1 MEHKSWLSILILAV
15 VLMIGAYAIY
25 AFPQKDAGTPT
36 SSQGT
41 EKPPITF
48 YCGGGNTMNAV
59 FTDGSLALTLSDGQ
73 QFTLPQ
79 VRSGSGIRYEATT
92 TDSDLLFVG
101 KGDSGSFTNSAS
113 TTDMR
118 YATCTAAQVA
128 LSDAPGYKT
137 YIDRGNTFEFAFPT
151 NFEVAGVEPGYSY
164 AWTAPATTTGM
175 QLAKIVVPKSFEP
188 GTNFANAWFSVGTSA
203 NPDAVASCFST
214 LSGDAATTSEPVTIG
229 DLTFAKLEFSGAGA
243 GNRYDTTSYRAV
255 RDGQCYAIEYT
266 IHYGVFENYPKGS
279 VEKFD
284 EAKVARALDEVAKS
298 FRFIQ

>member
-25 AFPQKDAGTPT
+25 SFPQKSVAPT
-36 SSQGT
+36 QSV
-41 EKPPITF
+41 ENPPITF
-48 YCGGGNTMNAV
+48 YCGDGNTMNAV

-73 QFTLPQ
+73 SFTLPQ

-92 TDSDLLFVG
+92 TDSDLLFTG
-101 KGDSGSFTNSAS
+101 KGDSGSFMNSAS

-118 YATCTAAQVA
+118 FATCTAAQVA
-128 LSDAPGYKT
+128 VSEAPGYMT
-137 YIDRGNTFEFAFPT
+137 YIDQSNTFAFAFPT
-151 NFEVAGVEPGYSY
+151 NFAVAGTEPGYSY

-175 QLAKIVVPKSFEP
+175 QLAKVVVPKSFQP
-188 GTNFANAWFSVGTSA
+188 GTNFADAWFSVGTSA
-203 NPDAVASCFST
+203 NPDAVATCFDT
-214 LSGDAATTSEPVTIG
+214 LSGTARTSESVTIG

-266 IHYGVFENYPKGS
+266 IHYSVFENYPKGS

-284 EAKVARALDEVAKS
+284 EAKVAKALDEVAKS
-298 FRFIQ
+298 FRFVQ